1 MINRRYSIA
10 MSETLHYLKGINQDD
25 IDKIPNKFM
34 LFLKENAD
42 DNYSCNFDYNKPL
55 KELNLTNEA
64 KGIIAMICLNYW
76 CETEEPKPKFRNY
89 LNINEQNYQEKLK
102 KIYNVDNIFKNR
114 NNTVNNNNNNINSNV
129 DEKTDKE
136 HNPNLPARVQKKQNI
151 FLRVLGLIKKL
162 INY

>member
-55 KELNLTNEA
+55 KELNLTKEA

-76 CETEEPKPKFRNY
+76 CETDEQKIKFRNH
-89 LNINEQNYQEKLK
+89 LNANEQVYQEELRK
-102 KIYNVDNIFKNR
+102 KYNVDDIFKKKDISSNMEAEPENINKLSIKVKSENIFKRLFDCVLKFFN
-114 NNTVNNNNNNINSNV
+114 
-129 DEKTDKE
+129 KE
-136 HNPNLPARVQKKQNI
+136 
-151 FLRVLGLIKKL
+151 
-162 INY
+162 